1 MATQVYKH
9 SHLLARD
16 TARIRD
22 SAVYRTDF
30 NPKYCSNISLPSE
43 NIFETRHEMERW
55 SENVWL
61 NPESRLFR
69 NREEEEIERG
79 RTIRFLAPLN
89 YTDIINRSSRERE
102 NGSRSAQLDSANRVG
117 LIIRSVWF
125 GKFDEDQVGVTEE
138 RGSESRL
145 RACLL
150 SISEEDS
157 HPQLRIFSDRGFD
170 RDGDTRRVIAIWKRE
185 GKRKG
190 APIIDPLPLSS
201 SSLFRVL
208 HVDTKNH
215 HHHSRI
221 DVIRRFRVKVGGRSR
236 PSPPCSTRARFNPRP
251 LGVETLEISWPRREE
266 SRRET
271 FPKNSFA

>member
-1 MATQVYKH
+1 M
-9 SHLLARD
+9 R
-16 TARIRD
+16 R
-22 SAVYRTDF
+22 
-30 NPKYCSNISLPSE
+30 
-43 NIFETRHEMERW
+43 

-61 NPESRLFR
+61 NPGSRPFPFPQQGG
-69 NREEEEIERG
+69 ERG

-102 NGSRSAQLDSANRVG
+102 NGSRSTQLDSANRVG

-190 APIIDPLPLSS
+190 APIIDPLPLFS